1 MALRCWHL
9 FGLRGYARV
18 DYRVDQEGKP
28 WILEINSN
36 PCLSPD
42 SGFPAATEQARL
54 RYEEV
59 VGRIVEDA
67 LRTD

>member
-1 MALRCWHL
+1 
-9 FGLRGYARV
+9 V
-18 DYRVDQEGKP
+18 DREGKP

-42 SGFPAATEQARL
+42 SGFTAATQQARL

-59 VGRIVEDA
+59 VGKIVEDA